1 MNILL
6 NKNLEHQIKAVNAV
20 AKVFEGTN
28 IFENSNNIY
37 SNPIIEMNNIIQENI
52 KKIQKDNEI
61 TEKQLDKKHDI
72 LILDIKMETGTGK
85 TYVYT
90 KTIYELY
97 KRYKLNKFIILV
109 PSIAIKSGTK
119 QFIEDEY
126 TKEFFKTTCGYGTT
140 IDLEVLNA
148 VRYNTNKK
156 NNMFPTEIRNFISSS
171 KHSKSISVLLVN
183 SQLLTSVSM
192 RRDDYENNISGY
204 TSPLD
209 ALKDM
214 NTVLIIDE
222 PHRFSKENK
231 TFAQVIDYIKPQFI
245 IRYGATF
252 PEIRENKITL
262 KDYENLLYNLNA
274 AKAFNNNLVK
284 GISKE
289 HAQIDGI
296 SNGKIKINKIEDKQ
310 VTITYINYDLK
321 SKQYILSAKESLSV
335 INDSIK
341 NIYIEGIKKN
351 SVVFS
356 NGIEKKVGEEI
367 AVDIYM
373 SDYQSSMIQL
383 ALERHFETEY
393 KNFCNYENKIKT
405 LALFFIDDISSYRNT
420 DKSQAY
426 LLNKFEEILKEM
438 LVKQIEK
445 YESVDEEYKNYLEAS
460 LNNISKCHAGYFSK
474 DNSSNEEEIA
484 NEIEL
489 ILKGKK
495 DLLKIKNEN
504 GEYHLTR
511 FLFSKWTLKEGW
523 DNPNVFTIA
532 KLRSSGSE
540 ISKLQEVG
548 RGLRLPVDEKGN
560 RIDNQEFRLNYIIDF
575 TEKDF
580 AEKLINEINA
590 DIPDVNIVSDDM
602 LEKIAKEENKSA
614 DDLFEE
620 LLSSKYINRHGEIK
634 IDKRD
639 ELFAKYPILN
649 KGLNKGKVRDRNKG
663 ERISAKI
670 RVEEF
675 NKIKD
680 LWSIINQKCIIL
692 YDKEI
697 DKIIDDAVFNI
708 LKDNVFHVPHIEAIR
723 EDIDVKNNHIKRQI
737 KKISTI
743 NQKLDYNI
751 FLKKIC
757 SLSNIPIQVMH
768 RALCK
773 YDKEINKI
781 DNKYFNEVTIS
792 NILSKFHDWESEKLE
807 GYFKYKKY
815 GKISENTALTNK
827 NGELKEEVLQ
837 SMLGKYV
844 LTQDAPEKYLYDT
857 VIYDSPLEQENILT
871 GDDKIVVYGKIPK
884 NSISIPIFIGGSY
897 SPDFMYIVKHSS
909 GKYTINL
916 IIETKDVKYKS
927 ELRDIEKMKIRSANK
942 FFEELAQN
950 NIKIHFTKQMKE
962 EKIYNIIEENIQEI
976 N

>member
-6 NKNLEHQIKAVNAV
+6 NKNLEHQIKAVDAV
-20 AKVFEGTN
+20 AKVFEGAN

-72 LILDIKMETGTGK
+72 LILDVKMETGTGK

-90 KTIYELY
+90 KTIYELH

-109 PSIAIKSGTK
+109 PSLAIKSGTK

-126 TKEFFKTTCGYGTT
+126 TKEFFKTTCSYGTT

-148 VRYNTNKK
+148 VKSNKKKK
-156 NNMFPTEIRNFISSS
+156 NNMFPTEIRNFVSAT
-171 KHSKSISVLLVN
+171 KYNKSISVLLVN
-183 SQLLTSVSM
+183 SHLFLSALMT
-192 RRDDYENNISGY
+192 RDDYENNISGY
-204 TSPLD
+204 TCPLD
-209 ALKDM
+209 ALKDI
-214 NTVLIIDE
+214 NTILIIDE
-222 PHRFSKENK
+222 PHRFSKGNK
-231 TFAQVIDYIKPQFI
+231 TFTKVIESIKPQLI

-252 PEIRENKITL
+252 PYIKQNNNTV

-289 HAQIDGI
+289 HAKINGI
-296 SNGKIKINKIEDKQ
+296 SNGKIKINKIENKQ
-310 VTITYINYDLK
+310 VIITHINDNLK
-321 SKQYILSAKESLSV
+321 KQHILSVKDSLSV
-335 INDSIK
+335 VDNSIK
-341 NIYIEGIKKN
+341 NIYIEGITK
-351 SVVFS
+351 STVVFS

-373 SDYQSSMIQL
+373 SDYQSAMIKL

-405 LALFFIDDISSYRNT
+405 LALFFIDDILSYRNT

-426 LLNKFEEILKEM
+426 LLNKFEEILKEV
-438 LVKQIEK
+438 LVEQIKK
-445 YESVDEEYKNYLEAS
+445 YKSMNEEYKNYLEAS
-460 LNNISKCHAGYFSK
+460 LHNIGKCHAGYFSK
-474 DNSSNEEEIA
+474 DNSSSEEEIA

-590 DIPDVNIVSDDM
+590 DIPDVNIISDDM
-602 LEKIAKEENKSA
+602 LEKIAKEENRSA

-639 ELFAKYPILN
+639 ELFEKYPILN

-697 DKIIDDAVFNI
+697 DNIIDDAVFNI

-723 EDIDVKNNHIKRQI
+723 EDIDVKNNNITRQI

-781 DNKYFNEVTIS
+781 DSKYFNEVTIS

-844 LTQDAPEKYLYDT
+844 LTQDAPDKYLYDT
-857 VIYDSPLEQENILT
+857 VIYDSELEKENILT
-871 GDDKIVVYGKIPK
+871 EDDKIIVYGKIPK

-909 GKYTINL
+909 GKYTVNL
-916 IIETKDVKYKS
+916 IIETKDVKYKE

-942 FFEELAQN
+942 FFDELAQN

-962 EKIYNIIEENIQEI
+962 EKIYNIIEENTKEI

>member
-6 NKNLEHQIKAVNAV
+6 NKNLEHQIQAVNAV
-20 AKVFEGTN
+20 VSVFEN
-28 IFENSNNIY
+28 VDIYDNDNIY
-37 SNPIIEMNNIIQENI
+37 SNPIIEMNNKIQVNI
-52 KKIQKDNEI
+52 QKIQKENEI

-72 LILDIKMETGTGK
+72 LILDVKMETGTGK

-90 KTIYELY
+90 KTIYELH

-109 PSIAIKSGTK
+109 PSLAIKSGTK

-126 TKEFFKTTCGYGTT
+126 AKEFFKTTCSYGTT

-148 VRYNTNKK
+148 VKKNKKKK
-156 NNMFPTEIRNFISSS
+156 NNMFPKEIRNFVSVT
-171 KHSKSISVLLVN
+171 KYNKSISVLLVN
-183 SQLLTSVSM
+183 SHLFLSALMT
-192 RRDDYENNISGY
+192 RNDYENNISGY
-204 TSPLD
+204 TCPLD
-209 ALKDM
+209 ALKDIK
-214 NTVLIIDE
+214 TVLIIDE

-231 TFAQVIDYIKPQFI
+231 TFTRVIESIKPQLI

-252 PEIRENKITL
+252 PDIKQNNNIV

-296 SNGKIKINKIEDKQ
+296 SNGKIKINKIENNQVIITHINNNLNKQ
-310 VTITYINYDLK
+310 C
-321 SKQYILSAKESLSV
+321 ILSSKDSLSIV
-335 INDSIK
+335 DNSIK
-341 NIYIEGIKKN
+341 NIYIEGVTKKT
-351 SVVFS
+351 VVFS
-356 NGIEKKVGEEI
+356 NGIEKKVGEEV

-373 SDYQSSMIQL
+373 SDYQSAMIQL

-426 LLNKFEEILKEM
+426 LLNKFEELLKKM
-438 LVKQIEK
+438 LNNQIERYGK
-445 YESVDEEYKNYLEAS
+445 ENEEYKKYLEAS
-460 LNNISKCHAGYFSK
+460 LSNISKCHAGYFSK
-474 DNSSNEEEIA
+474 DNSSSEEEIA
-484 NEIEL
+484 SEIEL

-495 DLLKIKNEN
+495 ELLKIKNEN
-504 GEYHLTR
+504 GEYNLTR

-590 DIPDVNIVSDDM
+590 DIPDINIISDDT

-634 IDKRD
+634 NNKRD

-663 ERISAKI
+663 ERISGKI
-670 RVEEF
+670 RADEF
-675 NKIKD
+675 EQIKD

-692 YDKEI
+692 YDKAV
-697 DKIIDDAVFNI
+697 DNIIDDAVFNI
-708 LKDNVFHVPHIEAIR
+708 LKDTVFHEPYIEAIQ
-723 EDIDVKNNHIKRQI
+723 EDIDVKNNNIRRLT
-737 KKISTI
+737 KKISII
-743 NQKLDYNI
+743 NQKLDYNM

-757 SLSNIPIQVMH
+757 SLSNIPIQVIH
-768 RALCK
+768 KALCK

-781 DNKYFNEVTIS
+781 DNKFFNEVTIS
-792 NILSKFHDWESEKLE
+792 NIVSKFHDWECKKLE

-827 NGELKEEVLQ
+827 NGEIKEEILQ
-837 SMLGKYV
+837 SMLGKYI

-857 VIYDSPLEQENILT
+857 VIYDSELEKENILT

-897 SPDFMYIVKHSS
+897 SPDFLYIVKHSS

-916 IIETKDVKYKS
+916 IIETKDVKYES
-927 ELRDIEKMKIRSANK
+927 ELRDIEKMKIRSADK
-942 FFEELAQN
+942 FFKELAQN

-962 EKIYNIIEENIQEI
+962 EKIYNIIEEMTQRN
-976 N
+976 

>member
-6 NKNLEHQIKAVNAV
+6 NKNLEHQIQAVNAV
-20 AKVFEGTN
+20 VNVFEKVDIYDNG
-28 IFENSNNIY
+28 NIY
-37 SNPIIEMNNIIQENI
+37 SNPIIEINNKIQENI
-52 KKIQKDNEI
+52 HKIQKNNEI

-90 KTIYELY
+90 KTIYELH

-109 PSIAIKSGTK
+109 PSLAIKSGTK
-119 QFIEDEY
+119 QFIEAEY
-126 TKEFFKTTCGYGTT
+126 TKEFFKTTCSYGTT

-148 VRYNTNKK
+148 AKKNKKKK
-156 NNMFPTEIRNFISSS
+156 NNMFPTEIRNFISAT
-171 KHSKSISVLLVN
+171 KYNTSISVLLVN
-183 SQLLTSVSM
+183 SHLFFSTLMT
-192 RRDDYENNISGY
+192 RDDYENNISGY

-231 TFAQVIDYIKPQFI
+231 TFSQVIDYIKPQFI

-252 PEIRENKITL
+252 PEIKENKIIL

-296 SNGKIKINKIEDKQ
+296 SNGKIKINKIENKQ
-310 VTITYINYDLK
+310 VIITHINDNLK
-321 SKQYILSAKESLSV
+321 RQHILSVKDSLSV
-335 INDSIK
+335 VDNSIK
-341 NIYIEGIKKN
+341 NIYIEGVTK
-351 SVVFS
+351 STVVFS

-373 SDYQSSMIQL
+373 SDYQSAMIQL

-405 LALFFIDDISSYRNT
+405 LALFFIDDILSYRNT

-426 LLNKFEEILKEM
+426 LLNKFEEILKKM
-438 LVKQIEK
+438 LVEQIKK
-445 YESVDEEYKNYLEAS
+445 YESMNVEYKNYLEAS
-460 LNNISKCHAGYFSK
+460 LYNIGKCHAGYFSK
-474 DNSSNEEEIA
+474 DNSSSEEEIA

-590 DIPDVNIVSDDM
+590 DIPDVNIISDDM
-602 LEKIAKEENKSA
+602 LEKIAKEENKTS

-697 DKIIDDAVFNI
+697 DNIIDDAVFNI
-708 LKDNVFHVPHIEAIR
+708 LQDNVFHVPYIEAIR
-723 EDIDVKNNHIKRQI
+723 EDIDVKNNNIKRQI
-737 KKISTI
+737 KKISAI
-743 NQKLDYNI
+743 NQKLDYNV

-757 SLSNIPIQVMH
+757 SLSNIHIQVMH

-781 DNKYFNEVTIS
+781 DNKFFNEVTIS

-844 LTQDAPEKYLYDT
+844 LTQDAPDKYLYDT
-857 VIYDSPLEQENILT
+857 VIYDSELEKENILT
-871 GDDKIVVYGKIPK
+871 GDDKIIVYGKIPK

-916 IIETKDVKYKS
+916 IIETKDVKYKE

-942 FFEELAQN
+942 FFDELAQN

-962 EKIYNIIEENIQEI
+962 EKIYNIIEENTKEI

>member
-20 AKVFEGTN
+20 AKVFEDAN

-52 KKIQKDNEI
+52 KKIQKENEI

-90 KTIYELY
+90 KTIYELH

-109 PSIAIKSGTK
+109 PSLAIKSGTK

-126 TKEFFKTTCGYGTT
+126 TKEFFKTTCSYGTT

-148 VRYNTNKK
+148 VKKNKNKK
-156 NNMFPTEIRNFISSS
+156 NNMFPKEIRNFVSAT
-171 KHSKSISVLLVN
+171 KYNKSISVLLVN
-183 SQLLTSVSM
+183 SHLFLSTLM
-192 RRDDYENNISGY
+192 TRDDYENNISGY
-204 TSPLD
+204 TCPLD

-222 PHRFSKENK
+222 PHRFSKGNK
-231 TFAQVIDYIKPQFI
+231 TFTKVIESIKPQLI

-252 PEIRENKITL
+252 PDIKQNNNTV

-289 HAQIDGI
+289 HAKINGI
-296 SNGKIKINKIEDKQ
+296 SNGKIKINKIENKQ
-310 VTITYINYDLK
+310 VIITHINDNLK
-321 SKQYILSAKESLSV
+321 KQHILSVKDSLSV
-335 INDSIK
+335 VDNSIK
-341 NIYIEGIKKN
+341 NIYIEGVIK
-351 SVVFS
+351 STVVFS

-373 SDYQSSMIQL
+373 SDYQSAMIKL

-438 LVKQIEK
+438 LVEQIKK
-445 YESVDEEYKNYLEAS
+445 YESMDEEYKNYLEAS

-474 DNSSNEEEIA
+474 DNSSSEEEIA

-590 DIPDVNIVSDDM
+590 DIPDVNIISDDM
-602 LEKIAKEENKSA
+602 LEKIAKEENKTS

-697 DKIIDDAVFNI
+697 DNIIDDAVFNI
-708 LKDNVFHVPHIEAIR
+708 LQDNVFHVPYIEAIR
-723 EDIDVKNNHIKRQI
+723 EDIDVKNNNIKRQI
-737 KKISTI
+737 KKISAI
-743 NQKLDYNI
+743 NQKLDYNV

-781 DNKYFNEVTIS
+781 DNKFFNEVTIS

-844 LTQDAPEKYLYDT
+844 LTQDAPDKYLYDT
-857 VIYDSPLEQENILT
+857 VIYDSELEKENILT
-871 GDDKIVVYGKIPK
+871 GDDKIIVYGKIPK

-916 IIETKDVKYKS
+916 IIETKDVKYKE

-942 FFEELAQN
+942 FFDELAQN

-962 EKIYNIIEENIQEI
+962 EKIYNIIEENTKEI

>member
-6 NKNLEHQIKAVNAV
+6 NKNLEHQIQAVNAV
-20 AKVFEGTN
+20 VNVFEKVDIYDNG
-28 IFENSNNIY
+28 NIY
-37 SNPIIEMNNIIQENI
+37 SNPIIEINNKIQENI
-52 KKIQKDNEI
+52 HKIQKNNEI

-90 KTIYELY
+90 KTIYELH

-109 PSIAIKSGTK
+109 PSLAIKSGTK
-119 QFIEDEY
+119 QFIEAEY
-126 TKEFFKTTCGYGTT
+126 TKEFFKTTCSYGTT

-148 VRYNTNKK
+148 AKKNKKKK
-156 NNMFPTEIRNFISSS
+156 NNMFPTEIRNFISAT
-171 KHSKSISVLLVN
+171 KYNTSISVLLVN
-183 SQLLTSVSM
+183 SHLFFSTLMT
-192 RRDDYENNISGY
+192 RDDYENNISGY

-231 TFAQVIDYIKPQFI
+231 TFSQVIDYIKPQFI

-252 PEIRENKITL
+252 PEIKENKIIL

-296 SNGKIKINKIEDKQ
+296 SNGKIKINKIENKQ
-310 VTITYINYDLK
+310 VIITHINDNLK
-321 SKQYILSAKESLSV
+321 RQHILSVKDSLSV
-335 INDSIK
+335 VDNSIK
-341 NIYIEGIKKN
+341 NIYIEGVTK
-351 SVVFS
+351 STVVFS

-373 SDYQSSMIQL
+373 SDYQSAMIQL

-405 LALFFIDDISSYRNT
+405 LALFFIDDILSYRNT

-426 LLNKFEEILKEM
+426 LLNKFEEILKKM
-438 LVKQIEK
+438 LVEQIKK
-445 YESVDEEYKNYLEAS
+445 YESMNVEYKNYLEAS
-460 LNNISKCHAGYFSK
+460 LYNIGKCHAGYFSK
-474 DNSSNEEEIA
+474 DNSSSEEEIA

-590 DIPDVNIVSDDM
+590 DIPDVNIISDDM
-602 LEKIAKEENKSA
+602 LEKIAKEENKTS

-697 DKIIDDAVFNI
+697 DNIIDDAVFNI
-708 LKDNVFHVPHIEAIR
+708 LQDNVFHVPYIEAIR
-723 EDIDVKNNHIKRQI
+723 EDIDVKNNNIKRQI

-792 NILSKFHDWESEKLE
+792 NILSKFHEWESEQLE

-871 GDDKIVVYGKIPK
+871 GDDKIIVYGKIPK

-916 IIETKDVKYKS
+916 IIETKDVKYKE

-942 FFEELAQN
+942 FFDELAQN

-962 EKIYNIIEENIQEI
+962 EKIYNIIEENTKEI